1 MARRRHSHVQVDKAV
16 EVQLLKKS
24 LAHLK
29 LEKAPKAKTARRQ
42 MSSTEKGMIIAFF
55 FCFGCI
61 QTVSA
66 IIGRPW
72 STIKSFIQRTVLRDG
87 NEDNLPRSGRP
98 PLLSRRQKKELVK
111 AAKNNRRMTKNEFRD
126 KYAPGISLATV
137 DRVLRQA
144 NIKKWLAK
152 HRPLLKPEHVK
163 KWLDWAMQRKDW
175 GIEEFMSVIWSDECA
190 VERSKDPRQIWVF
203 REPDEKWLADCIY
216 PKPKDRGPLVPV
228 PESMTGIRY
237 LRIIKRYLP
246 SVLRSA
252 LIIYP
257 YYPRIADTK
266 GGPPAVKRELARVL
280 PLVWETIPPEFFEK
294 LAASMPRRVEAVI
307 QAKGWYTKY

>member
-1 MARRRHSHVQVDKAV
+1 
-16 EVQLLKKS
+16 
-24 LAHLK
+24 
-29 LEKAPKAKTARRQ
+29 
-42 MSSTEKGMIIAFF
+42 
-55 FCFGCI
+55 
-61 QTVSA
+61 
-66 IIGRPW
+66 
-72 STIKSFIQRTVLRDG
+72 
-87 NEDNLPRSGRP
+87 
-98 PLLSRRQKKELVK
+98 
-111 AAKNNRRMTKNEFRD
+111 MTKNEFRD

-137 DRVLRQA
+137 DRVLRQG
-144 NIKKWLAK
+144 NVKKWLAK

-163 KWLDWAMQRKDW
+163 KRLDWAMQRKDW

-216 PKPKDRGPLVPV
+216 PKPKDRGISLMVWGCFYGRNKGPLVPV

-246 SVLRSA
+246 SVLRNA
-252 LIIYP
+252 LMIYP
-257 YYPRIADTK
+257 YVTFQHDNAPVHTARIITEWFDHNNIEVEAHPPYSPDLNPIEHVWVELKKRLQQQYPRIADTK